1 MAVGAGVA
9 GGAARGGLADVAMLP
24 LRALLT
30 ARGQLFPW
38 VPVFLSVGIGLWFS
52 LPVEPGWPT
61 YAAVALALALATLG
75 WFRLP
80 EVWHPPL
87 VALGAVLAGV
97 LACGLRLTLIEAP
110 VLAADYRGPV
120 QGRVA
125 WIDRSQSDALRLVL
139 DQVVLTGIA
148 PSLTPD
154 YVRISLQGQEPAV
167 TPGQVVLIT
176 ARLSPPGGPVEPGG
190 FDFQRMAYFDQLGA
204 VGYSRDPLMLWQEAA
219 PGAQWIARLRSWLG
233 EAVRAHVPGDAG
245 AFAAGAMTGDR
256 SGIRQDTVAALRDS
270 NLAHLLAISGQNMA
284 FLTGFVFAL
293 LRYGAALI
301 PPLALRVNTKKLAA
315 VVAFGVASFYMLL
328 SGSNVAT
335 ERAFLMV
342 SVMLGAVLLDRKAL
356 TLRSVAISAV
366 LVLLWRPEELL
377 EPGFQLSFAAT
388 VVLIAGFQVLDARR
402 LSLRLPALAIGAYVL
417 VLSSVLAGLAT
428 APYAGAHF
436 NRFTDYGLVANL
448 AAGPA
453 MMLLMGAGALAV
465 LLAPLG
471 LAGPALWLMGRA
483 SAWILWVA
491 HWIAGLEGAV
501 TPIVAPGAAVLPLIT
516 LAGVWVILWQGRLRG
531 AAILPATL
539 ALVLWAATE
548 RPVLLI
554 SPDARLVGLLGP
566 DGRALSQTRGAG
578 FAAETWLQ
586 NDGDLATQAE
596 AARRAGFGG
605 PVTARSF
612 ALGGITGVSLT
623 GKGAAVALPGA
634 CAAFDLV
641 ITTAPAEGAP
651 AGRCRL
657 IDPRLLAET
666 GALAGVLKG
675 GSLMLLP
682 SRAAPRQWSGGG
694 RAAPVIVVGPAPE
707 DQ

>member
-1 MAVGAGVA
+1 MGAR
-9 GGAARGGLADVAMLP
+9 AAAVAMLP
-24 LRALLT
+24 LNWLLT
-30 ARGQLFPW
+30 TRGLLFPW
-38 VPVFLSVGIGLWFS
+38 VPVFLSAGIGLWFS
-52 LPVEPGWPT
+52 LPAEPGLPA
-61 YAAVALALALATLG
+61 YGAAALALGLATLG

-80 EVWHPPL
+80 EVCHPPL

-97 LACGLRLTLIEAP
+97 LACGLRLALIEAP

-120 QGRVA
+120 QGRIA

-139 DQVVLTGIA
+139 DGVVLTGIA
-148 PSLTPD
+148 PDLTPH
-154 YVRISLQGQEPAV
+154 YARISLQGQEPAV

-176 ARLSPPGGPVEPGG
+176 AHLSPPGGPVEPGG

-204 VGYSRDPLMLWQEAA
+204 VGYSRDPLMLWQEAE

-233 EAVRAHVPGDAG
+233 AAVRAAVPGDAG

-270 NLAHLLAISGQNMA
+270 NLAHLLAISGQNMV

-293 LRYGAALI
+293 LRYGAALV

-315 VVAFGVASFYMLL
+315 VVAFGVASFYLLL

-366 LVLLWRPEELL
+366 LLLLWRPEELL

-402 LSLRLPALAIGAYVL
+402 LSLPLPALVTGLYVL
-417 VLSSVLAGLAT
+417 VLSSVLAGIAT
-428 APYAGAHF
+428 APYAAAHF

-453 MMLLMGAGALAV
+453 MMVLMGSGALAV

-471 LAGPALWLMGRA
+471 LAGPALWLMGKA
-483 SAWILWVA
+483 SGWILWVA

-501 TPIVAPGAAVLPLIT
+501 TPIISPGPAVLPLLT
-516 LAGVWVILWQGRLRG
+516 LAGVWVILWQGRLRSL
-531 AAILPATL
+531 AILPATVGF
-539 ALVLWAATE
+539 ALWAQAE

-566 DGRALSQTRGAG
+566 EGRALSQTRGAG
-578 FAAETWLQ
+578 FAAESWLE
-586 NDGDLATQAE
+586 NDGDLASQAG
-596 AARRAGFGG
+596 AARRGGFAG
-605 PVTARSF
+605 PAPARSF
-612 ALGGITGVSLT
+612 ALGGISAISLT
-623 GKGAAVALPGA
+623 GKTAAAELAGA

-641 ITTAPAEGAP
+641 VTSAPAETVPSGA
-651 AGRCRL
+651 CVL
-657 IDPRLLAET
+657 IDPRRLAET
-666 GALAGVLKG
+666 GALAGYLEGQSLVL
-675 GSLMLLP
+675 MP
-682 SRAAPRQWSGGG
+682 ARAAPRQWSGGG
-694 RAAPVIVVGPAPE
+694 RAAPVIVVAPDAA

>member
-1 MAVGAGVA
+1 MAVGAWGTGRLARDRAA
-9 GGAARGGLADVAMLP
+9 GVAMLP
-24 LRALLT
+24 LRALLG

-52 LPVEPGWPT
+52 VPEEPGAT
-61 YAAVALALALATLG
+61 LYAAVALALALATLG

-87 VALGAVLAGV
+87 VALGAVLAGI
-97 LACGLRLTLIEAP
+97 LACGLRLAMVEAP

-139 DQVVLTGIA
+139 DEVVLTGIA
-148 PSLTPD
+148 PELTPV
-154 YVRISLQGQEPAV
+154 YVRISLQGQEPTV
-167 TPGQVVLIT
+167 TPGQIVLIT

-204 VGYSRDPLMLWQEAA
+204 VGYSRDPLMLWQEAEA
-219 PGAQWIARLRSWLG
+219 GAQWIARLRSTLG
-233 EAVRAHVPGDAG
+233 AAVRAAVPGDAG

-293 LRYGAALI
+293 LRYGAALV

-366 LVLLWRPEELL
+366 LLLLWRPEELL

-402 LSLRLPALAIGAYVL
+402 LSLPLPALATGFYVL
-417 VLSSVLAGLAT
+417 VLSSVLAGVAT
-428 APYAGAHF
+428 APYAAAHF

-471 LAGPALWLMGRA
+471 LAGPALWLMGQA

-531 AAILPATL
+531 AAFLPATL

-554 SPDARLVGLLGP
+554 SPDARLVGLIGP
-566 DGRALSQTRGAG
+566 EGRALSQNRGSG

-586 NDGDLATQAE
+586 NDGDLASQAE
-596 AARRAGFGG
+596 AAGRPGFTGPGGARRFDI
-605 PVTARSF
+605 
-612 ALGGITGVSLT
+612 GGIDGIALYGES
-623 GKGAAVALPGA
+623 ADADLPGA
-634 CAAFDLV
+634 CAVFDLV
-641 ITTAPAEGAP
+641 VTSAPAEAAP
-651 AGRCRL
+651 EGGCVL

-666 GALAGVLKG
+666 GALAGGIEQGRLVLY
-675 GSLMLLP
+675 P
-682 SRAAPRQWSGGG
+682 ARAAPRLWSGGG
-694 RAAPVIVVGPAPE
+694 RAAPVIVIG
-707 DQ
+707 Q